1 MIGLCDARKIA
12 GIYYQNKGNQ
22 EIVKVYE
29 TKTAWIVFGGRKGM
43 QKIGGAAINIDKASG
58 DVSTFVLPS
67 KENFEILKN
76 AKLINIEE
84 E

>member
-1 MIGLCDARKIA
+1 
-12 GIYYQNKGNQ
+12 
-22 EIVKVYE
+22 
-29 TKTAWIVFGGRKGM
+29 M
-43 QKIGGAAINIDKASG
+43 QKIGGAAISIDKASG